1 MFNLFNM
8 AKRKKKEVAPV
19 IAEPQ
24 VIEKQV
30 VEQPIEEKVVTKQEE
45 NSEGARVMI
54 RVNG

>member
-1 MFNLFNM
+1 M